1 MADDV
6 MAVWW
11 RMGLTE
17 QGMAV
22 EYVAHGSEVR
32 RRMGCTAAYGQGY
45 QLEGLFIFLTRA
57 SFPRTD
63 FVEKACNISLFF
75 SNENRRSLLISR
87 QSCL

>member
-1 MADDV
+1 
-6 MAVWW
+6 
-11 RMGLTE
+11 
-17 QGMAV
+17 
-22 EYVAHGSEVR
+22 
-32 RRMGCTAAYGQGY
+32 MGCTAAYGQGY

-75 SNENRRSLLISR
+75 SNENRRLLLISR

>member
-32 RRMGCTAAYGQGY
+32 RVAWGAQRHTD
-45 QLEGLFIFLTRA
+45 RA
-57 SFPRTD
+57 TNLRAF
-63 FVEKACNISLFF
+63 LFF
-75 SNENRRSLLISR
+75 
-87 QSCL
+87 